1 MKEVPPFHLT
11 DVITLVI
18 NRLDRVELWWNYGW
32 NYMKFHPN
40 STRNSTTFKHLI
52 IKAIATPRWKGGI
65 TNDKKYFS
73 GKRQEN
79 ILITV
84 KSLHFYGSH
93 LFLGNRKI
101 RLFLVKSVL
110 TRQQNQG
117 TVFQTA
123 LFSLVIIP
131 RLRPGLLSLRSV
143 LSSRQTT

>member
-1 MKEVPPFHLT
+1 MGQDGARSKEGFRSKLNCRNHFLTFIHNFSAIILLKYFFVKEVPPFHLT
-11 DVITLVI
+11 DVIPLVI

-52 IKAIATPRWKGGI
+52 IKTITAPRWKGGI

-84 KSLHFYGSH
+84 KKDAFLWKLH
-93 LFLGNRKI
+93 
-101 RLFLVKSVL
+101 
-110 TRQQNQG
+110 T
-117 TVFQTA
+117 
-123 LFSLVIIP
+123 
-131 RLRPGLLSLRSV
+131 LR
-143 LSSRQTT
+143 

>member
-11 DVITLVI
+11 GVITLVI

-52 IKAIATPRWKGGI
+52 FKTITAPRWKGGI

-73 GKRQEN
+73 GKEQEN
-79 ILITV
+79 ILTTV

-110 TRQQNQG
+110 TRQYIVDELFRLQLSRRVQNLSQI
-117 TVFQTA
+117 TRRRRIYSFTD
-123 LFSLVIIP
+123 LFI
-131 RLRPGLLSLRSV
+131 LL
-143 LSSRQTT
+143 